1 MPKKLKLQ
9 KHVETEEL
17 ERRYRDAHDPV
28 ERSHYQI
35 IWLLSRGRLTREVA
49 EATGYTAPWIREIA
63 RRYNEEGEEGL
74 GDRRHNNPGGGK
86 RALLTGEQK
95 AELGRAL
102 QTPPDDGGMWSSRKV
117 AEWIEEKTGKQSR
130 AQRGWE
136 YLRLLGYTPQ
146 EPRPAH
152 AKADPVEQE
161 EFRGKQGS
169 GWWR

>member
-1 MPKKLKLQ
+1 MPKKLKLR

-49 EATGYTAPWIREIA
+49 EVTGYTAPWIREIA

-117 AEWIEEKTGKQSR
+117 AEWIEENDVVFEAYFDAEGALGDHRLRGGEYPR
-130 AQRGWE
+130 A
-136 YLRLLGYTPQ
+136 
-146 EPRPAH
+146 
-152 AKADPVEQE
+152 ADRYRTLFGPEGD
-161 EFRGKQGS
+161 R
-169 GWWR
+169 